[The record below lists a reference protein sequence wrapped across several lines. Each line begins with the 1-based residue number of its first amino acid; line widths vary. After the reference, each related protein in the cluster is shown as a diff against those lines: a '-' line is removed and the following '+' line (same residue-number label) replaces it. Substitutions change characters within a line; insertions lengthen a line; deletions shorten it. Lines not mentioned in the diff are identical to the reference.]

1 MCHRVQSVA
10 VVGAG
15 ISGVLSAI
23 HLTAAGLA
31 VTVFE
36 RSATA
41 GGVWVYDERQPLEPT
56 YPSTKPS
63 VADFTPEENWDELNL
78 EEAGNT
84 VVPTERSITE
94 LQHAPPSPCY
104 AGLKNNVPTPL
115 LAVKG
120 QPWREGTPD
129 FVTHRVLKEYIQ
141 NVASKSAAESEY
153 LFNTRVERIWK
164 EDSLWNIRFT
174 TLKYRASGE
183 IEMLG
188 RVQKFDAVVIASGHY
203 HAANVPDIPGLKEWK
218 AAWPGRIEHSKGYR
232 QPHGF
237 RNQNVLLVGAG
248 ASSTDIAREI
258 SPFAGE
264 VYQVSRGGPFDLP
277 ESFLHEKVKRVGAIE
292 SFSDVPLQREPGRQ
306 HVEGL
311 RGEQAIPSSIKLQ
324 DGTVLRNIHRVI
336 LCTGY
341 HCSYPFL
348 PTLHDD
354 SAPVSAATPHLL
366 VTDGTQTHNLHKDIF
381 YIPDPTLAFVG
392 VPYYSATFTLFEFQ
406 AIAVAAAYSRRA
418 QLPSEDAMRREY
430 EQRVRRKGY
439 GRGFHSLKEEEVAYV
454 RDLLGWVNR
463 DAARRGLPLVEGH
476 TEAWL
481 AARKERTQ
489 QLKAMKAAGR
499 PDGGNW

>member
-1 MCHRVQSVA
+1 M
-10 VVGAG
+10 
-15 ISGVLSAI
+15 
-23 HLTAAGLA
+23 
-31 VTVFE
+31 
-36 RSATA
+36 
-41 GGVWVYDERQPLEPT
+41 
-56 YPSTKPS
+56 
-63 VADFTPEENWDELNL
+63 
-78 EEAGNT
+78 
-84 VVPTERSITE
+84 
-94 LQHAPPSPCY
+94 
-104 AGLKNNVPTPL
+104 
-115 LAVKG
+115 
-120 QPWREGTPD
+120 
-129 FVTHRVLKEYIQ
+129 
-141 NVASKSAAESEY
+141 
-153 LFNTRVERIWK
+153 
-164 EDSLWNIRFT
+164 
-174 TLKYRASGE
+174 
-183 IEMLG
+183 
-188 RVQKFDAVVIASGHY
+188 
-203 HAANVPDIPGLKEWK
+203 
-218 AAWPGRIEHSKGYR
+218 
-232 QPHGF
+232 
-237 RNQNVLLVGAG
+237 
-248 ASSTDIAREI
+248 
-258 SPFAGE
+258 
-264 VYQVSRGGPFDLP
+264 SRGGPFDLP

-311 RGEQAIPSSIKLQ
+311 RGEQAIPSSVKLQ
-324 DGTVLRNIHRVI
+324 DGTVLRKIHRVI

-341 HCSYPFL
+341 HCAYPFL

-354 SAPVSAATPHLL
+354 SAPVSAAPPHLL

-454 RDLLGWVNR
+454 RDLVGWVNR